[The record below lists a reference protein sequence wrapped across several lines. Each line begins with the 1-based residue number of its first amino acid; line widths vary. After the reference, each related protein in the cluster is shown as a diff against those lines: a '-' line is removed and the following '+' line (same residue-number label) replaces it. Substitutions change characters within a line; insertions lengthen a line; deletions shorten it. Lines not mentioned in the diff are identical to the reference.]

1 MLNGKE
7 WQHSLSDFLIE
18 AQTLLA
24 KSEECLCHLELF
36 ANDKDA
42 IECLLGTLLT
52 LTHKADALSLG
63 EIAGFSRRI
72 RRLLKLGYP
81 HTNLQGEA
89 LCALKRCFTL
99 LAWQLELIDADT
111 GMLLLDD
118 EEQLELLNEFA
129 GIAGLEG
136 RLERFAPRK
145 SWTTALQLT
154 SDAAPEGLDPSRF
167 A

>member
-24 KSEECLCHLELF
+24 KSEECLSHLELF
-36 ANDKDA
+36 VNDKDA

-52 LTHKADALSLG
+52 LTHKADSLSLEG
-63 EIAGFSRRI
+63 IAGFSRRI
-72 RRLLKLGYP
+72 RRLLRLAHP

-89 LCALKRCFTL
+89 LRTLKSCFTL

-111 GMLLLDD
+111 GTLMLDD
-118 EEQLELLNEFA
+118 EEQRELLNTFA
-129 GIAGLEG
+129 GIAGLEDQ
-136 RLERFAPRK
+136 LERLVPRK
-145 SWTTALQLT
+145 NWPVALKLT
-154 SDAAPEGLDPSRF
+154 SDVTPEGADPSRY